1 MCVRIRWSSEFSF
14 NWNKRH
20 SEHTLICRKE
30 LTDAECI
37 RKLPKGKHSVKG
49 IGMTEPDPTTH
60 IASKDGYTI
69 PMGSETKADLTQ
81 CGNKTSLLYNEYI
94 VYDVAQVKL
103 QYLVKFK
110 FNYKSLW

>member
-1 MCVRIRWSSEFSF
+1 MLE
-14 NWNKRH
+14 K
-20 SEHTLICRKE
+20 ICRKE

-49 IGMTEPDPTTH
+49 IGMTEPDPATH
-60 IASKDGYTI
+60 FKSKEGYTI
-69 PMGSETKADLTQ
+69 PMGSSSEADLTNYGQ
-81 CGNKTSLLYNEYI
+81 KSSLLYNEYI

-110 FNYKSLW
+110 FNYKTLW